1 MEVWL
6 RNGIDVNKDV
16 IYSEK
21 RGGHEG
27 PHRRSECPS
36 KFSRMNWNFA
46 GKWDGK
52 GILGR
57 KDSVDKGSE
66 VWNNVVYSLRHWSIR
81 LTREEYLK
89 IRMKK

>member
-36 KFSRMNWNFA
+36 KFSRMN
-46 GKWDGK
+46 
-52 GILGR
+52 
-57 KDSVDKGSE
+57 
-66 VWNNVVYSLRHWSIR
+66 
-81 LTREEYLK
+81 
-89 IRMKK
+89 